1 MRAYRDNARWS
12 VLVLVAAAI
21 LALQLHVRLATGAPT
36 PVRTGTLLVFESD
49 PAYPV
54 WTESNAVMTANL
66 IGHFSKWTSVQADSY
81 TPDMMDSFASV
92 IYVGSSYR
100 PSPLPDHFVDDV
112 LDADIPVLWMGSNI
126 WDLTRRQDARG
137 QAFAERFGFTWSE
150 YSTTQT
156 FASVTYKGTTLTREA
171 ANFGIPLL
179 LTTAT
184 TAEVVATANSS
195 AGSTPWALRSGN
207 FRYIA
212 ELPYAYVSESD
223 RYLILADILFDHYGH
238 TANRHRALIRLEDV
252 SAAAVPSEI
261 TSTVDVLK
269 SRSIPFGIHII
280 PFYVDPD
287 VANSGANPVRKGI
300 SEAPDV
306 VAAIQYALANGGE
319 LIMHGSTHQSGTTA
333 NPYDG
338 VTGNDF
344 EFFRAHVDS
353 TNAVVLD
360 GEVNGMDQTHA
371 DLLLDQGLAEI
382 AKAGLPR
389 PAIWTTPHYAA
400 TPAAYAA
407 VGSHFGARLERGMY
421 FNGTLTNSP
430 RQFNQPFGQFFPYA
444 VRDVYDQ
451 VVLPENIGNQT
462 EAYNQHPARTPS
474 DLVAN
479 AHAAL
484 VVRDGFASS
493 FWHPYLASTPQGLLD
508 LATIVDGVRSAGYT
522 YVAPSSVMSEAGG
535 GPNNPPTTTTTM
547 PTTTTTT
554 TTPTTTSTTST
565 PTTSTPTSTT
575 PSMPTTTTTSTT
587 TTTPSISAPRTVPY
601 VPVPVQ
607 VVSPPPPVL
616 TNEPDDVVTTS
627 LPETTTTAASGTTAA
642 SATTTPTATTTS
654 TTSATSTTTSV
665 GPPPTSAPRRLAL
678 VSNPQTPTR
687 GPTLPNAAPAPRARA
702 NTATIATRKPSA
714 QRPTP
719 AVRKV
724 TIPTLPTPKISP
736 INKNRSS
743 RNH

>member
-1 MRAYRDNARWS
+1 MRAYGGNARWS
-12 VLVLVAAAI
+12 VLVFAAAAI

-36 PVRTGTLLVFESD
+36 PLRAGTLLVFETD
-49 PAYPV
+49 PAYPL

-92 IYVGSSYR
+92 VYVGSSYR
-100 PSPLPDHFVDDV
+100 PSPLQDHFLDDV
-112 LDADIPVLWMGSNI
+112 LDANIPVLWMGSNI

-137 QAFAERFGFTWSE
+137 QAFGERFGFTWGE

-195 AGSTPWALRSGN
+195 TGSTPWALRSGN

-223 RYLILADILFDHYGH
+223 RYLILADILFDHFGQ
-238 TANRHRALIRLEDV
+238 TSANRHRALIRLEDV
-252 SAAAVPSEI
+252 SATAVPSEI

-269 SRSIPFGIHII
+269 SRGIPFGIHVI

-287 VANSGANPVRKGI
+287 IAHNGANPIRKGI

-338 VTGNDF
+338 VSGNDF

-353 TNAVVLD
+353 ANAVVLD
-360 GEVNGMDQTHA
+360 GEVSGMDQNRA
-371 DLLLDQGLAEI
+371 DLLLDQGLDEI

-400 TPAAYAA
+400 TPATYAA
-407 VGSHFGARLERGMY
+407 IGSHFGARLERGMY
-421 FNGTLTNSP
+421 FSGTLTNSS

-479 AHAAL
+479 AHAAF
-484 VVRDGFASS
+484 VVRDGFASA

-508 LATIVDGVRSAGYT
+508 LATIVDGVRAAGYT
-522 YVAPSSVMSEAGG
+522 YVAPSSVVSEAVG
-535 GPNNPPTTTTTM
+535 GPNNPPTTTTT
-547 PTTTTTT
+547 T
-554 TTPTTTSTTST
+554 TTPTTSTTPATSTTTST
-565 PTTSTPTSTT
+565 PTTSTT
-575 PSMPTTTTTSTT
+575 PSTPTTTTTSSTT

-607 VVSPPPPVL
+607 VISPPVPVL
-616 TNEPDDVVTTS
+616 TIEPDAVVTTAV
-627 LPETTTTAASGTTAA
+627 PETTTTAASGTTAA
-642 SATTTPTATTTS
+642 SATTTPTSTTSTTTS
-654 TTSATSTTTSV
+654 TTTSA

-687 GPTLPNAAPAPRARA
+687 GPTLPTTPSAPRARA
-702 NTATIATRKPSA
+702 NTPPIPTRKPTALRATSS
-714 QRPTP
+714 
-719 AVRKV
+719 VRKV
-724 TIPTLPTPKISP
+724 TTTTQATPRILPIDE
-736 INKNRSS
+736 NRAS